1 MLTQQQLAMLGHVR
15 SIEAWAPIRGHSK
28 ERPNGEER
36 NSERESDKD
45 IDILTV
51 SRLAPK
57 A

>member
-1 MLTQQQLAMLGHVR
+1 MLGHVR